1 MTVVAGAVSMSATTA
16 MVVTGN
22 SHITTPLLVDQIAAL
37 VGQDPAMIGATGY
50 VDDVFTT
57 RLAGD
62 IN

>member
-1 MTVVAGAVSMSATTA
+1 MTVVGGAVSMSATTS
-16 MVVTGN
+16 MVVVGN
-22 SHITTPLLVDQIAAL
+22 SHITTPSLVDQIAAL
-37 VGQDPAMIGATGY
+37 GGRDPAMIGATGY